1 MLHNL
6 LLLLGLGA
14 IYGVNYNFQYINF
27 MFFLSKLTKYCL
39 NLFTLFYHKLYNH
52 QKKFADYSQ

>member
-27 MFFLSKLTKYCL
+27 MFFLSKLTKHCL
-39 NLFTLFYHKLYNH
+39 NLFTLFYHKFYNH